1 METILLLTIAF
12 SGILI
17 GYFLRNISTRSKIKT
32 IGMPKQE
39 KPAEA
44 QIKKEEPADG
54 NLLERKI
61 LLEETITILRELNE
75 NLSSYASLNELTD
88 DIVKTTARIFNLNTC
103 SLLLLNSTNDTL
115 EMYSYI
121 GQENNI
127 TKNLNIKLGE
137 EISGVVA
144 RYNEIKII
152 NNLEANKRVFNLK
165 LEGFYRNSLASVP
178 LSYKGKVIGVI
189 NASDKKT
196 GKSFTDNDSE
206 ILKLI
211 SSESAIA
218 IQNFRLF
225 LELQENYL
233 KTVIT
238 LAKAVD
244 AKDPYTHMH
253 SQNVAR
259 YSVRLAKH
267 LGLSTQSI
275 ETIQRAGLL
284 HDIGKIAVKDEILQK
299 PGKLTDEEYAHIKIH
314 SVKGAEII
322 KSLPFLGEASNL
334 IRHHHERYDG
344 KGYPDGIKGTAIELG
359 SRIMA
364 IADSVDAMTTD
375 RPYRK
380 ALSIEEA
387 KAELIK
393 NKGTQFDPDLAEA
406 FVRILNAEPQIITK

>member
-17 GYFLRNISTRSKIKT
+17 GYFLRNISTRNKIKT

-44 QIKKEEPADG
+44 QVKKEEPADG

-75 NLSSYASLNELTD
+75 NLSSYASLYELTD
-88 DIVKTTARIFNLNTC
+88 DIAKTTARIFNLNTC
-103 SLLLLNSTNDTL
+103 SLLLLNPLTDTL

-121 GQENNI
+121 GQENAAA
-127 TKNLNIKLGE
+127 KNLSIKLGE
-137 EISGVVA
+137 EISGVTA

-165 LEGFYRNSLASVP
+165 LEGLYKNSLASVP
-178 LSYKGKVIGVI
+178 LSYKGRVIGVI

-244 AKDPYTHMH
+244 AKDPYTNMH
-253 SQNVAR
+253 SQNVAK
-259 YSVRLAKH
+259 YSVRLAKY
-267 LGLSTQSI
+267 LGLSAESI
-275 ETIQRAGLL
+275 ETIHRAGLL
-284 HDIGKIAVKDEILQK
+284 HDIGKIAVRDEVLQK
-299 PGKLTDEEYAHIKIH
+299 PGKLTNEEYEHIKIH
-314 SVKGAEII
+314 PVKGEEII
-322 KSLPFLGEASNL
+322 KSLP
-334 IRHHHERYDG
+334 
-344 KGYPDGIKGTAIELG
+344 
-359 SRIMA
+359 
-364 IADSVDAMTTD
+364 
-375 RPYRK
+375 
-380 ALSIEEA
+380 
-387 KAELIK
+387 
-393 NKGTQFDPDLAEA
+393 
-406 FVRILNAEPQIITK
+406 

>member
-1 METILLLTIAF
+1 MDTILLLIIAF
-12 SGILI
+12 SGIYV
-17 GYFLRNISTRSKIKT
+17 GYSLRNILKQNKT
-32 IGMPKQE
+32 KSVIPPKQE
-39 KPAEA
+39 RATETQA
-44 QIKKEEPADG
+44 KKEEAANG

-88 DIVKTTARIFNLNTC
+88 DIAKTTARIFNLNTC
-103 SLLLLNSTNDTL
+103 TLLLLNPADDTL

-121 GQENNI
+121 GQEND
-127 TKNLNIKLGE
+127 TVKKLNIKLGE
-137 EISGVVA
+137 EISGVSA

-152 NNLEANKRVFNLK
+152 NNLETNKRVFNLK
-165 LEGFYRNSLASVP
+165 LEGFYKNSLASVP
-178 LSYKGKVIGVI
+178 LSYKGRVIGVI

-196 GKSFTDNDSE
+196 GKSFTDNDAE

-244 AKDPYTHMH
+244 AKDPYTNMH
-253 SQNVAR
+253 SQNVAK
-259 YSVRLAKH
+259 YSVRLAKY
-267 LGLSTQSI
+267 LGLSTQAI

-284 HDIGKIAVKDEILQK
+284 HDIGKIAVRDEVLQK
-299 PGKLTDEEYAHIKIH
+299 PGKLTNEEYEHIKIH
-314 SVKGAEII
+314 PVKGEEII
-322 KSLPFLGEASNL
+322 KSLPFLGEATTL

-344 KGYPDGIKGTAIELG
+344 RGYPDGIKGTAIELG

-387 KAELIK
+387 KNELIK
-393 NKGTQFDPDLAEA
+393 NKGTQFDPDLADA
-406 FVRILNAEPQIITK
+406 FVRILDAEPQIINK